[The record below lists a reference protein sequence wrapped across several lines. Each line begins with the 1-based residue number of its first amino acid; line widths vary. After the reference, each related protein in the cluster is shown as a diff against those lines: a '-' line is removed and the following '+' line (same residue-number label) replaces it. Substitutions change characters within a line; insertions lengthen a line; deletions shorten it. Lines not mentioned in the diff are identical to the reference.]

1 MSGSCHRMTVP
12 VWLELVVALLFTTAT
27 IIITADPEEKSPSPF
42 LPALPGETPAC
53 AKKGK
58 SFCEYVEGYPE

>member
-1 MSGSCHRMTVP
+1 MSGTCYRMTGP
-12 VWLELVVALLFTTAT
+12 VSLELVVMVVLLVTT
-27 IIITADPEEKSPSPF
+27 ITADLEEKGPSPF

>member
-1 MSGSCHRMTVP
+1 MTVP
-12 VWLELVVALLFTTAT
+12 VWLMVLMLVTLTT
-27 IIITADPEEKSPSPF
+27 ITADLAEKSPSPF

>member
-1 MSGSCHRMTVP
+1 MTV
-12 VWLELVVALLFTTAT
+12 LVLLLVTTT
-27 IIITADPEEKSPSPF
+27 ITIADLEEKSPSLF

>member
-1 MSGSCHRMTVP
+1 MTGP
-12 VWLELVVALLFTTAT
+12 VSLELLVMVVLLVTT
-27 IIITADPEEKSPSPF
+27 IIADLEEKSPSPF

>member
-1 MSGSCHRMTVP
+1 MTV
-12 VWLELVVALLFTTAT
+12 LVLLLVTTT
-27 IIITADPEEKSPSPF
+27 IITADLTEKSPSPF

>member
-1 MSGSCHRMTVP
+1 MPTP
-12 VWLELVVALLFTTAT
+12 VSLVSVLVLLVSTAS
-27 IIITADPEEKSPSPF
+27 ITADLEEKNPSPF

-58 SFCEYVEGYPE
+58 SFCEYVAGYPE

>member
-1 MSGSCHRMTVP
+1 MSSSSSSMTLP
-12 VWLELVVALLFTTAT
+12 VVVLVLLVAT
-27 IIITADPEEKSPSPF
+27 ITADPEEKSPSPF
-42 LPALPGETPAC
+42 LPAQPGETPAC

>member
-1 MSGSCHRMTVP
+1 MAPSLWMVTV
-12 VWLELVVALLFTTAT
+12 LVTA
-27 IIITADPEEKSPSPF
+27 ITADLKQTISPF
-42 LPALPGETPAC
+42 IPALPGETPAC

>member
-1 MSGSCHRMTVP
+1 MSGTCYRMTGP
-12 VWLELVVALLFTTAT
+12 VSLELLVMVVLLVTT
-27 IIITADPEEKSPSPF
+27 IIADLEEKSPSPF

>member
-1 MSGSCHRMTVP
+1 MTVP
-12 VWLELVVALLFTTAT
+12 VWLVVVLLLVTVTT
-27 IIITADPEEKSPSPF
+27 ITADLAEKIPSPF

>member
-1 MSGSCHRMTVP
+1 MIVSLWV
-12 VWLELVVALLFTTAT
+12 LVVLVAT
-27 IIITADPEEKSPSPF
+27 ITADVKETTSPF